1 MLTETFKDVDL
12 CLVPID
18 ESRPLM
24 TEGSYLVQCKNI
36 GVASCCFW
44 FVFAFFKIFFFIFY
58 CLFLC

>member
-24 TEGSYLVQCKNI
+24 TEGSYFSSMQEH
-36 GVASCCFW
+36 W
-44 FVFAFFKIFFFIFY
+44 
-58 CLFLC
+58 